1 MDFDLSKPQKMLQGS
16 VKEFL
21 SRHCSLERV
30 RELMETPTGYD
41 AELWEGLTD
50 QGWTSLTLPEAY
62 EGLELGAVELVAV
75 TEAMGSY
82 CMPGPFVSNLWGA
95 ELIAASG
102 NEAYAKQ
109 VLPGVADGE
118 TKLAVA
124 LLEESG
130 SWDPADCA
138 VAFEE
143 AGDAAAVTGEKLFV
157 SDAEVADLIL
167 VVGRLGGE
175 LAVVAVPRESD
186 GVTIEAMPA
195 IDATR
200 KLYKVSF
207 EGVGGT
213 LVVRGDQAESA
224 LHRATRLATVAVCGE
239 LVGGMQWVLDTTVEY
254 AKTREQ
260 FGKPIGSFQ
269 AVQHMCADILYYLE
283 SARSAAYYAAWA
295 VSVDD
300 EGADSA
306 VSVAKAYCSD
316 AGREVGNL
324 GIQCHGGIGFTWEH
338 DLHLFYKRAKSNEI
352 LFGDATFHRERIA
365 AMVIDQGV
373 AAAT

>member
-157 SDAEVADLIL
+157 SDAEAADVIL

>member
-1 MDFDLSKPQKMLQGS
+1 MDFELSKPQKMLQDS

-21 SRHCSLERV
+21 ARHCSFERV
-30 RELMETPTGYD
+30 RELMETETAHD

-50 QGWTSLTLPEAY
+50 QGWVALTLPEEH
-62 EGLELGAVELVAV
+62 EGLELGAVDLVAV
-75 TEAMGSY
+75 TEAMGSVT
-82 CMPGPFVSNLWGA
+82 MPGPFLANTWAA

-102 NEAYAKQ
+102 NEAFAKE

-118 TKLAVA
+118 TKVTVA
-124 LLEESG
+124 LLEESA
-130 SWDPADCA
+130 SWDPQRCA
-138 VAFEE
+138 LAIAED
-143 AGDAAAVTGEKLFV
+143 GDSFRLSGEKLFV
-157 SDAEVADLIL
+157 PDAGVAELIL
-167 VVGRLGGE
+167 VVGRLGDD
-175 LAVVAVPRESD
+175 LAVISLSQGVD
-186 GVTIEAMPA
+186 GLTIEPMSAM
-195 IDATR
+195 DATR

-207 EGVGGT
+207 DGAVSDT
-213 LVVRGDQAESA
+213 LVARGEQAEAA

-260 FGKPIGSFQ
+260 FGRVIGSFQ
-269 AVQHMCADILYYLE
+269 AVQHHCADILYYLE

-300 EGADSA
+300 AGADLA

-316 AGREVGNL
+316 AAREVGNL
-324 GIQCHGGIGFTWEH
+324 GIQVHGGIGFTWEH

-352 LFGDATFHRERIA
+352 LFGDATFHRDRIA
-365 AMVIDQGV
+365 TMVID
-373 AAAT
+373 